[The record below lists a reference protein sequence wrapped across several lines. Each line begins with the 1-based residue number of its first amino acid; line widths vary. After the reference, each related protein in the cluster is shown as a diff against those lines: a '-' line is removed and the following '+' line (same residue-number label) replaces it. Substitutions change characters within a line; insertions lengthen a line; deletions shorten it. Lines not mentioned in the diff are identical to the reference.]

1 MTSPQGSLHPA
12 SGDDRR
18 ALLSALEFVACGRV
32 QFAQVVG
39 AVVGQRMSL
48 EPGPQVLDRI
58 HVRRVRRQEGDLD
71 MSIQAVQMLA
81 HQTTADEPSSH
92 PR

>member
-1 MTSPQGSLHPA
+1 MASPESSLHPA

-18 ALLSALEFVACGRV
+18 SFLSALEFVARGRM

-39 AVVGQRMSL
+39 AIVGQRMSF

-58 HVRRVRRQEGDLD
+58 HARRVRRQEGNLD
-71 MSIQAVQMLA
+71 VSIQAVQILA
-81 HQTTADEPSSH
+81 HQATAVSSQL
-92 PR
+92 